1 MYSRD
6 GVFLSFG
13 ARKNFCAKK
22 REPGGER
29 ERNFKRKR
37 RADKAERSE
46 RADLILFVRTTI
58 NMAAMMFNQRTSGF
72 VGTPT
77 VSKSAPRTTMRTTFT
92 IESGLSTAD
101 RNQKRSRI
109 GKQPIA
115 VPKGVTYDLKEG
127 SLKVKVRFLNSF
139 KARFGEINLRIR
151 AERRLFR
158 ASKTSNF
165 ARGFPLSQRRRGGIS
180 NSLPLSRVLS
190 SFLLVRSTIKR
201 AKQMIRN
208 SR

>member
-1 MYSRD
+1 
-6 GVFLSFG
+6 
-13 ARKNFCAKK
+13 
-22 REPGGER
+22 
-29 ERNFKRKR
+29 
-37 RADKAERSE
+37 
-46 RADLILFVRTTI
+46 
-58 NMAAMMFNQRTSGF
+58 MMFNQRTSGF

-180 NSLPLSRVLS
+180 QLSPSLPGSLFFPSRSIDDKTRETNDSKLTINILFSLSLYA
-190 SFLLVRSTIKR
+190 L
-201 AKQMIRN
+201 
-208 SR
+208 